1 MQLDIDLLANILLQ
15 IVASICLL
23 CFSETLIIKPPFSK
37 SIKEFYCYLFYFSI
51 FHLVL
56 DIVGFYSERSSAIGE
71 RILMLVVIFVIYQ
84 LRFNK
89 KVRQKRIA
97 KGICGWCFKPIAPM
111 MYDCPHCH
119 QKYDLPSPS
128 EAQK

>member
-1 MQLDIDLLANILLQ
+1 MKLEITFLVNTLLQ
-15 IVASICLL
+15 IVGSFFLVYLL
-23 CFSETLIIKPPFSK
+23 EYIAVKTPLFGE
-37 SIKEFYCYLFYFSI
+37 IKEFYRSVFFMGCLLLFLD
-51 FHLVL
+51 LVGL
-56 DIVGFYSERSSAIGE
+56 TPEESRN
-71 RILMLVVIFVIYQ
+71 ILPKILALVVIFLSYQ